1 MPRNGAGDAILA
13 EAGLA
18 IERRA
23 GANGNSAYLVK
34 GNTHPYRRILREL
47 GGQWDKLGFGWI
59 FEGSDPAARIAR
71 EIGKAGDAKAAGFSP
86 AGFAPAGFS
95 EDGEQASLNPPPHYH
110 GHRQRLRERF
120 LDAGSAAL
128 PDYELLELILFNA
141 IPRVDVK
148 PLAKALIARF
158 GSFAGVLNAAPERL
172 AEFEPLSGSAV
183 VLLKAVREAG
193 ARLAR
198 AEVMSQPV
206 IASWDKLLD
215 YCRASMGHAEI
226 EQFRL
231 LFLDRKNRLIADEV
245 QQKGTVDHTP
255 VYPREVVKRALELN
269 ASAIILVHNHP
280 SGDPTPS
287 AGDVAM
293 TREVHEACD
302 KLGITLHD
310 HVIIAKSGHASLKSL
325 GLI

>member
-1 MPRNGAGDAILA
+1 MPR
-13 EAGLA
+13 
-18 IERRA
+18 
-23 GANGNSAYLVK
+23 
-34 GNTHPYRRILREL
+34 
-47 GGQWDKLGFGWI
+47 
-59 FEGSDPAARIAR
+59 
-71 EIGKAGDAKAAGFSP
+71 
-86 AGFAPAGFS
+86 
-95 EDGEQASLNPPPHYH
+95 EDGEQAPLTPRPHYH

-120 LDAGSAAL
+120 MDAGSDGL

-172 AEFEPLSGSAV
+172 AEFEQLSGGAV

-206 IASWDKLLD
+206 IGSWDKLLD
-215 YCRASMGHAEI
+215 YCRAIMGHAEI

-255 VYPREVVKRALELN
+255 VYQREVVKRALELN

-293 TREVHEACD
+293 TREVSEACD
-302 KLGITLHD
+302 KLGIALHD
-310 HVIIAKSGHASLKSL
+310 HVIIAKSGNASLKSL